1 MSHRGPGEAWIP
13 GIHGRTYSGGPQ
25 IAAPSMK
32 LHPASHLLGS
42 VLLASA
48 PALAGDL
55 FVDVSLT
62 TGAGTGGSWAD
73 AFQGPLGLKDAL
85 AVAVAGDRIR
95 AGDHVLVSGF
105 GAGMSWASAVLRW
118 NS

>member
-1 MSHRGPGEAWIP
+1 
-13 GIHGRTYSGGPQ
+13 
-25 IAAPSMK
+25 MK

-85 AVAVAGDRIR
+85 AVAVAGDRIFVAQGTYLPTDTGAR
-95 AGDHVLVSGF
+95 TQSFPLRDGVELSSRPSVLP
-105 GAGMSWASAVLRW
+105 SAQPPR
-118 NS
+118 SSPPTSPATTPAA